1 MARFMG
7 RFARRPH
14 RGSTGV
20 LPVVL
25 LLSLCGCQELR
36 GPVWSPDGT
45 LIAYTAYSRPE
56 KPSEPL
62 ATSVYLADPENA
74 TGITTL
80 LAENAAFPTWSLN
93 GSELYLLGHRRG
105 AFYTSILCHR
115 PGGRKPGEGMLETVL
130 QDNGFRLVGF
140 QMSADS
146 ASALLCSA
154 RTPKPGAPQTLEFM
168 QMRDRTRVSL
178 NQLGEVYSPALSPDG
193 RVLAYSQRPAGA
205 GAKPFVA
212 VLELDRKP
220 LQPATIFPTA
230 ESDEPA
236 ASHYV
241 IHFFPDSDQLLFYA
255 PFGKS
260 IWTARRDGKKLRS
273 FALPAGYSVPLL
285 VTLSNDGRSA
295 AVTFARPVDNEIQYD
310 VYELN
315 LGKGNFRKLDGGST
329 DLLGGHAPEPRL
341 ARGAETTRW
350 AWFSAGGLTVGSPQK
365 AIYFPRTAKEF
376 LAASEAYL
384 RQNEPQK
391 ALDAAAKAREVQPP
405 PLDPGDLWRA
415 EARAALAIG
424 NGAQAASA
432 WEFALLQYPVGKKG
446 LPWAFPAGSG
456 LPNPINTDLSLK
468 DLAAFGVAAPEDKL
482 LGALHAAYAARTKGQ
497 PQEALLL
504 YAKAVEMC
512 PSEAMVAGVK
522 FQAGLAAYEA
532 GQPMQAGEYWESAA
546 RCPAFPQADY
556 AAGLSAMAYKLDGRP
571 GMNERADAAL
581 RLGITRNSNLK
592 NDLVALPRDLHGRS
606 YLGKHTGTEEK
617 SPDQNL
623 RAWFEVT
630 TYELPSAAL
639 CPYTML
645 DAENQEVLRYVG
657 CSRVTL
663 SELNVAGLPAGTQR
677 LVKAPFPTSTPL
689 FSPDG
694 MMIAFQVQGDL
705 FPKGRGFCEAYV
717 VGLNGAVL
725 QGNPGALASGQLA
738 SRARI
743 TSLQWTG
750 PQALTESGTTIDA
763 FGNETPFQKNLIVT
777 PR

>member
-1 MARFMG
+1 M
-7 RFARRPH
+7 PP

-20 LPVVL
+20 LPL
-25 LLSLCGCQELR
+25 LLLGLCGCQELR

-45 LIAYTAYSRPE
+45 LIAYTAYS
-56 KPSEPL
+56 KPDKPAEPL
-62 ATSVYLADPENA
+62 VTSVYLADPENA
-74 TGITTL
+74 AGTATL

-140 QMSADS
+140 QMSVDGAC
-146 ASALLCSA
+146 ALLCSA
-154 RTPKPGAPQTLEFM
+154 RSPKPGAPQTLEFM
-168 QMRDRTRVSL
+168 QMRDRSRVSL
-178 NQLGEVYSPALSPDG
+178 NQLGEVHSPALAPNG
-193 RVLAYSQRPAGA
+193 RVLAYSQRPAEA

-212 VLELDRKP
+212 VLELDRRP
-220 LQPATIFPTA
+220 LQPTTVFPTG
-230 ESDEPA
+230 EFDEPG

-241 IHFFPDSDQLLFYA
+241 IHIFPDSDQLLFYA
-255 PFGKS
+255 PFGKA

-273 FALPAGYSVPLL
+273 YPLPAGYSMPLL
-285 VTLSNDGRSA
+285 VTLSGDGRTA
-295 AVTFARPVDNEIQYD
+295 AVTLARPVDNEIQYD
-310 VYELN
+310 VHELN
-315 LGKGNFRKLDGGST
+315 LGKGNYRRLDGGST
-329 DLLGGHAPEPRL
+329 ELLGGHVPEPRA
-341 ARGAETTRW
+341 ARGGEALRW
-350 AWFSAGGLTVGSPQK
+350 AWLSAGGLAVGSPQK
-365 AIYFPRTAKEF
+365 ATYFPRTAREW

-384 RQNEPQK
+384 RQNEPQR
-391 ALDAAAKAREVQPP
+391 AMAAAARAREVQPP

-415 EARAALAIG
+415 EARAALALG

-446 LPWAFPAGSG
+446 LPWAFPAGSH
-456 LPNPINTDLSLK
+456 LPNPLDTAAALK
-468 DLAAFGVAAPEDKL
+468 ELAVFVAAAPENRL
-482 LGALHAAYAARTKGQ
+482 LSALQAACTSRTKGQ
-497 PQEALLL
+497 AQEALAL

-512 PSEAMVAGVK
+512 SSEAMVAGVK

-532 GQPMQAGEYWESAA
+532 GQLMQAGEHWESAA
-546 RCPAFPQADY
+546 RCPGFPQADY

-581 RLGITRNSNLK
+581 RLGIAWNSSLK
-592 NDLVALPRDLHGRS
+592 NDLLALPRDLHGRS
-606 YLGKHTGTEEK
+606 YRARRTEAEQK

-623 RAWFEVT
+623 RAWFDVTEYEV
-630 TYELPSAAL
+630 PVAAL
-639 CPYTML
+639 CPQTTL
-645 DAENQEVLRYVG
+645 DSENKDVLRLLG
-657 CSRVTL
+657 CTRVTV
-663 SELNVAGLPAGTQR
+663 SELNVAGLPAGTQV

-694 MMIAFQVQGDL
+694 TMIAFQAQGDL

-717 VGLNGAVL
+717 VGLNGAILKGNL
-725 QGNPGALASGQLA
+725 QALASGRLA
-738 SRARI
+738 SRVRL

-750 PQALTESGTTIDA
+750 PQALMESGTTIDA
-763 FGNETPFQKNLIVT
+763 FGNETPFQKNLAVT